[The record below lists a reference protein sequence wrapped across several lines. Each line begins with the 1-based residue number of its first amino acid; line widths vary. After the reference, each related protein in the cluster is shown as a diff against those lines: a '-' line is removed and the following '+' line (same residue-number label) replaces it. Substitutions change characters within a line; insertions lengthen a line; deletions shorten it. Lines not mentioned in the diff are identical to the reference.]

1 MAVRPLSQSRRHL
14 RQSLTRIFR
23 RLRGR
28 TLMRLPCPRR
38 LCRPVA
44 VLAAVVA
51 TLVSRPRRRQCLLR
65 QSIQTRRIILAEA
78 NQPPSHYGRLQTDR
92 ENIDVVSLSFLNL
105 DFRQWMV
112 MVFQLQD

>member
-1 MAVRPLSQSRRHL
+1 
-14 RQSLTRIFR
+14 
-23 RLRGR
+23 
-28 TLMRLPCPRR
+28 MRLPCPRR

-51 TLVSRPRRRQCLLR
+51 TLVRRPRRRQCLLR

-92 ENIDVVSLSFLNL
+92 ENIDAVLLSFPNQ
-105 DFRQWMV
+105 DSRQWMD
-112 MVFQLQD
+112 MALQLQD